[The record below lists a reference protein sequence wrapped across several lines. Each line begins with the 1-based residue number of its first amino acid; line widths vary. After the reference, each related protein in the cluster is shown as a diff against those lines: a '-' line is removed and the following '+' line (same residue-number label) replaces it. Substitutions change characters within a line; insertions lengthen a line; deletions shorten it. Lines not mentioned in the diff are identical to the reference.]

1 MDTAVKVKKVA
12 ELLHEAAECH
22 HHVYRLSDGEDPD
35 WASWYADWLTA
46 HTELPE
52 IIGRPVVRS
61 ELTWML
67 VGLDKEYAHRG
78 DVPGE
83 RWTDYYAG
91 ELLRHFSR

>member
-1 MDTAVKVKKVA
+1 MDTAVKVKRIA
-12 ELLHEAAECH
+12 ELLHEAAETH
-22 HHVYRLSDGEDPD
+22 HSVYRISAGDDPD
-35 WASWYADWLTA
+35 WATWYSDWLTA

-67 VGLDKEYAHRG
+67 VG

-83 RWTDYYAG
+83 DWTDYYAD
-91 ELLRHFSR
+91 ELVRHFSA